1 MIQMFHVKHRKVDKM
16 KKYLVESRSDYKEIF
31 DNYYGDYIYAIDAVT
46 AAEIYEDYT
55 EVEWFDIKVTDTET
69 GESDIY

>member
-1 MIQMFHVKHRKVDKM
+1 M
-16 KKYLVESRSDYKEIF
+16 KKYLVESITSCEEIF

-46 AAEIYEDYT
+46 AVEIYEDYT
-55 EVEWFDIKVTDTET
+55 GVEWTDVKVTDVET

>member
-1 MIQMFHVKHRKVDKM
+1 M
-16 KKYLVESRSDYKEIF
+16 KKYLVESRSDYKENF

-69 GESDIY
+69 GESVIY